1 MFVGSLFYSLE
12 NNIRTKI
19 ITTFTY
25 QYLVTMEN
33 KLVEELNAI
42 SSKMLKSYETLN
54 QIHEVDIATTPK
66 TAVYSEDK
74 LTLYRYDRETE
85 ASYKT
90 PVLIIYA
97 LVNTYKMLDIQPDRS
112 YIKNLLNA
120 GLDVYL
126 IDWGFPSKSDRFLS
140 IDDYVNGYINNCV
153 DFIRKKHRVEKINIL
168 SICQGGTLS
177 VIYSSLYPNKI
188 KNLVTHVTPIDFSTN
203 DGLLFRWSKDMDF
216 DKLVEGFDGII
227 PGDFLNQGFDMLKPM
242 MKIQKQQTFTNS
254 LDDKDKLLNFLRME
268 KWISESP
275 DQAGECFRQFMKD
288 LYQENKLIK
297 GELEVGGKKVNLKN
311 LSANL
316 LNIYA
321 TEDHLVPPAATIPL
335 NDYVGSKDKELYS
348 FKGGHIGVFVGGK
361 SQKELAPAVT
371 TWLKKRD

>member
-1 MFVGSLFYSLE
+1 
-12 NNIRTKI
+12 
-19 ITTFTY
+19 
-25 QYLVTMEN
+25 MEN
-33 KLVEELNAI
+33 KLIEEFNAI
-42 SSKMLKSYETLN
+42 SSKLIKGYDTLK
-54 QIHEVDIATTPK
+54 QIDEVDIATTPK
-66 TAVYSEDK
+66 TAVYHEDK
-74 LTLYRYDRETE
+74 LTLYRYDRGTE
-85 ASYKT
+85 ATYKT

-97 LVNTYKMLDIQPDRS
+97 LVNTYKMLDLQPDRS
-112 YIKNLLNA
+112 YIKNLLGA

-126 IDWGFPSKSDRFLS
+126 IDWGFPGKGDRYLNL
-140 IDDYVNGYINNCV
+140 DDYVNGYINNCV
-153 DFIRKKHRVEKINIL
+153 DHIRKTNRVEKINIL

-177 VIYSSLYPNKI
+177 VIYSSLFPNKV
-188 KNLVTHVTPIDFSTN
+188 KNLVTHVTPVDFSTN

-216 DKLVEGFDGII
+216 DLLVDANHGLV
-227 PGDFLNQGFDMLKPM
+227 PGEFLNQGFDMLKPM
-242 MKIQKQQTFTNS
+242 MKVQKQQALTNS

-288 LYQENKLIK
+288 LYQQNKLIK
-297 GELEVGGKKVNLKN
+297 GELEVGGKRVNLKN
-311 LSANL
+311 LTAPL

-371 TWLKKRD
+371 SWLKKRD

>member
-1 MFVGSLFYSLE
+1 ME
-12 NNIRTKI
+12 NNIVDA
-19 ITTFTY
+19 FAE
-25 QYLVTMEN
+25 MN
-33 KLVEELNAI
+33 SKL
-42 SSKMLKSYETLN
+42 SKSYQTLN
-54 QIHEVDIATTPK
+54 QIADVDIATSAK
-66 TAVYSEDK
+66 TAIYTEDK
-74 LTLYRYDRETE
+74 LTLYKYDRETE
-85 ASYKT
+85 ATYKT
-90 PVLIIYA
+90 PVLIVYA

-126 IDWGFPSKSDRFLS
+126 IDWGYPTKADKFTSL
-140 IDDYVNGYINNCV
+140 DDYVNGYINNCV
-153 DFIRKKHRVEKINIL
+153 DFVRKKNRVEKINIL
-168 SICQGGTLS
+168 SICQGGTMS
-177 VIYSSLYPNKI
+177 VIYASLYPNKI

-203 DGLLFRWSKDMDF
+203 DGLLFKWSKDMDY
-216 DKLVEGFDGII
+216 DKLVAGFDGLI
-227 PGDFLNQGFDMLKPM
+227 PGNFLNQGFDMLKPM
-242 MKIQKQQTFTNS
+242 MKIMKQQTLTNS

-275 DQAGECFRQFMKD
+275 NQAGACFLQFMKD

-311 LSANL
+311 LTANL

>member
-1 MFVGSLFYSLE
+1 
-12 NNIRTKI
+12 
-19 ITTFTY
+19 
-25 QYLVTMEN
+25 MEIN
-33 KLVEELNAI
+33 LLKEMVDMSQKVI
-42 SSKMLKSYETLN
+42 KSYETIN
-54 QIHEVDIATTPK
+54 QINEVEIATSPK
-66 TAVYSEDK
+66 TQVYAEDK
-74 LTLYRYDRETE
+74 LKLYRYNRDTE
-85 ASYKT
+85 ATYKT
-90 PVLIIYA
+90 PVLIVYA

-126 IDWGFPSKSDRFLS
+126 IDWGYPTKSDKFLS

-153 DFIRKKHRVEKINIL
+153 DFIRKKHRTEKLNIL

-177 VIYSSLYPNKI
+177 VIYASLYPNKI

-203 DGLLFRWSKDMDF
+203 DGLLFKWSKDMDF
-216 DKLVEGFDGII
+216 DKLVDACGGLI

-242 MKIQKQQTFTNS
+242 MKVQKQQALNAS
-254 LDDKDKLLNFLRME
+254 LEDKDKLLNFLRME

-275 DQAGECFRQFMKD
+275 DQAGECYRQFMKD
-288 LYQENKLIK
+288 LYQQNKLVK

-311 LSANL
+311 LTANL

-321 TEDHLVPPAATIPL
+321 TEDHLVPPASTIPL
-335 NDYVGSKDKELYS
+335 NDYVGSTDKELYS
-348 FKGGHIGVFVGGK
+348 FKGGHIGVFVGSK

-371 TWLKKRD
+371 EWLKKRDK

>member
-1 MFVGSLFYSLE
+1 MES
-12 NNIRTKI
+12 I
-19 ITTFTY
+19 IKEMANAS
-25 QYLVTMEN
+25 Q
-33 KLVEELNAI
+33 KL
-42 SSKMLKSYETLN
+42 MKSYETLQN
-54 QIHEVDIATTPK
+54 INDVEIAITPK
-66 TAVYSEDK
+66 TEVYKEDK
-74 LTLYRYDRETE
+74 LTLYRYNRDTE
-85 ASYKT
+85 ATYKT
-90 PVLIIYA
+90 PVLIVYA

-126 IDWGFPSKSDRFLS
+126 IDWGYPSKGDRYLDM
-140 IDDYVNGYINNCV
+140 DDYVNGYINNCV
-153 DFIRKKHRVEKINIL
+153 DFIRKKQHIDKVNIL

-177 VIYSSLYPNKI
+177 VIYASLYPNKV

-203 DGLLFRWSKDMDF
+203 DGLLFKWSKQMDF
-216 DKLVEGFDGII
+216 DKLVEGNNGLI
-227 PGDFLNQGFDMLKPM
+227 PGNFLNQGFDLLKPL
-242 MKIQKQQTFTNS
+242 MKVQKQQGLVNV
-254 LDDKDKLLNFLRME
+254 LDDKEKLLNFLRME

-288 LYQENKLIK
+288 LYQGNKLIK

-311 LSANL
+311 LTSPL

-335 NDYVGSKDKELYS
+335 NDYVGTKDKELYS
-348 FKGGHIGVFVGGK
+348 FKGGHIGVFVGSK

-371 TWLKKRD
+371 EWLKKRDK

>member
-1 MFVGSLFYSLE
+1 ME
-12 NNIRTKI
+12 KNI
-19 ITTFTY
+19 
-25 QYLVTMEN
+25 
-33 KLVEELNAI
+33 VEELNNMTA
-42 SSKMLKSYETLN
+42 KLLKGYETFNNLN
-54 QIHEVDIATTPK
+54 EVDIATSPK
-66 TAVYSEDK
+66 TSVYTEDK
-74 LTLYRYDRETE
+74 LTLYKYDRETE
-85 ASYKT
+85 PTFKT
-90 PVLIIYA
+90 PVLIVYA

-112 YIKNLLNA
+112 YIKNLLAA

-126 IDWGFPSKSDRFLS
+126 IDWGYPTKADKYLS

-153 DFIRKKHRVEKINIL
+153 DFMRKKNRTEKINIL

-188 KNLVTHVTPIDFSTN
+188 KNLVTHVTPIDFKTN

-216 DKLVEGFDGII
+216 DKVVEGFNGLV

-242 MKIQKQQTFTNS
+242 MKFMKQQTMSNAI
-254 LDDKDKLLNFLRME
+254 DDKEKLLNFLRME

-275 DQAGECFRQFMKD
+275 DQAGQCFKEFMKD
-288 LYQENKLIK
+288 LYQENKLVK

-311 LSANL
+311 LTCNL

-335 NDYVGSKDKELYS
+335 NDLVGSKDKELYS
-348 FKGGHIGVFVGGK
+348 FKGGHIGVFVGSK

-371 TWLKKRD
+371 AWLKKRD